1 MPACRGGTGNLTPT
15 DLMHYTREFVEWD
28 PELAEVSVRTYAGRM
43 FVNPDTFVKAA
54 EGAVTEK
61 IYEEN
66 ISLYKDLGFPVC
78 AIGAPADTWYKK
90 AKAEYDF
97 DLIIPPNYEVAN
109 AVGAATAGIQETVQ
123 AIVRPGE
130 EGHGFLVHADKER
143 FSLMDRREA
152 LKKAYQAS
160 LEYAKQKILDQN
172 LEIDQIETE
181 CVDVYMDAG
190 RLIYKKIDLAEIEEE
205 ILEGEDHSGQFVE
218 TRIKV
223 SANGKNFI

>member
-1 MPACRGGTGNLTPT
+1 MTPT
-15 DLMHYTREFVEWD
+15 DLMHYTREFVAWD
-28 PELAEVSVRTYAGRM
+28 PELAEAAVRAYADRM
-43 FVNPDTFVKAA
+43 FVKSDTFVKAA
-54 EGAVTEK
+54 EAAVTEK

-90 AKAEYDF
+90 AKAEYEF

-109 AVGAATAGIQETVQ
+109 AVGAATAGIQETVR

-160 LEYAKQKILDQN
+160 LEYAKQRILDQN
-172 LEIDQIETE
+172 LEVDQIEAE

-190 RLIYKKIDLAEIEEE
+190 RLIYKEIDLAEIEEE
-205 ILEGEDHSGQFVE
+205 LLEGEDHSGHFVE

>member
-1 MPACRGGTGNLTPT
+1 M
-15 DLMHYTREFVEWD
+15 
-28 PELAEVSVRTYAGRM
+28 
-43 FVNPDTFVKAA
+43 KAA

-90 AKAEYDF
+90 AKAEYEF

-190 RLIYKKIDLAEIEEE
+190 RLIYKRIDLAEIEEE
-205 ILEGEDHSGQFVE
+205 ILEGEDYSGQFVE